1 MGGVYVL
8 LIFET
13 LQVMILVDG
22 GLVLIFLWKLAEN
35 CVDT

>member
-22 GLVLIFLWKLAEN
+22 GLALIFLWKRAEN